1 MKTLRYTCAAIGLA
15 LALTFSAIAGEIDCP
30 GVVAPT
36 PTPTPAPM
44 QMQMQ
49 TEATTATV
57 TDSITAT
64 IIFVIIDLI
73 L

>member
-44 QMQMQ
+44 QMQ

-64 IIFVIIDLI
+64 IIFVIINLI

>member
-1 MKTLRYTCAAIGLA
+1 MKTLRYTCAVIVLA
-15 LALTFSAIAGEIDCP
+15 LALTFSVLAGEIDCP

-36 PTPTPAPM
+36 PTPTP
-44 QMQMQ
+44 MQMQ

-57 TDSITAT
+57 ADSITAE
-64 IIFVIIDLI
+64 IILVIIDLI